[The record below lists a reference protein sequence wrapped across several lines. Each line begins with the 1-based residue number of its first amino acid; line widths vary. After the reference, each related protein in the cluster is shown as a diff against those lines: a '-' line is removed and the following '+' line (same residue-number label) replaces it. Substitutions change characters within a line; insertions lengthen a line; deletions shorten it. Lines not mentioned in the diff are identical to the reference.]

1 MYAAA
6 NGLVNSGSGWT
17 CGSLAAEPGPTC
29 RKAPFWEETV
39 TFMDEDPFSGL
50 GLRPVEL
57 ADRAV
62 LTSYFD
68 SLAQPLSDYTFSQL
82 YTWRNS
88 LKILWKEIQGHLCVF
103 ANGTGDL
110 TLLMPPIGDSGSDA
124 ALREAFELM
133 DVYNGRR
140 GVLDRS
146 RVEYVSEELLARL
159 DASKL
164 SIEPMGADY
173 LYDLHRMI
181 DLAGGDL
188 ASKRQAKNRFM
199 RNYRY
204 RVEPYCASQHREGCL
219 ALLDQWKIHQD
230 AQHLEESNANAVK
243 RSKESIATALCLET
257 AEQLGLKGVVVYV
270 DRSDPNLE
278 PSSNLSLGAEGQT
291 LNSSSIR
298 AFTFGEYLGAEQSSI
313 TIEKTDL
320 SVKGLAQFVF
330 SEFCRLNWSDRP
342 LVNVGD
348 DWGLESLAWT
358 KQSYRPVKLLNKY
371 VLRKV
376 PAVVSGPTFAPA
388 EPGPAKPWMP
398 IHAPIIRPARKDDLA
413 AAHAMEQS
421 SFTTFGLSKRQL
433 QYHQQRDSSIFL
445 VAEQAEQV
453 VGDGVA
459 LIRQHKN
466 GFSGR
471 IYSLVVRD
479 DCRGQ
484 RIGGK
489 ILSALLAELA
499 SRGVTRVYLE
509 VEETNAAARRL
520 YERAGFRIIGTLPDY
535 YGKDLHCIHMM
546 YESRVPQATAR

>member
-1 MYAAA
+1 
-6 NGLVNSGSGWT
+6 
-17 CGSLAAEPGPTC
+17 
-29 RKAPFWEETV
+29 
-39 TFMDEDPFSGL
+39 MDEDPFSGL

-88 LKILWKEIQGHLCVF
+88 LKILWRTIRGHLCVF

-110 TLLMPPIGDSGSDA
+110 TLLMPPIGDTGSDG
-124 ALREAFELM
+124 ALAEAFELM
-133 DVYNGRR
+133 DTYNRRR

-146 RVEYVSEELLARL
+146 RVEYVSDELLTRL
-159 DASKL
+159 HPSALRAD
-164 SIEPMGADY
+164 PMGADY
-173 LYDLHRMI
+173 VYDVNRMI

-204 RVEPYCASQHREGCL
+204 RVEPYVAAAHREGCL
-219 ALLDQWKIHQD
+219 ALLDQWKVHQD
-230 AQHLEESNANAVK
+230 AQHLDESNANSIK
-243 RSKESIATALCLET
+243 RSKESIATALCLDT
-257 AEQLGLKGVVVYV
+257 AEELGLKGMVVYV
-270 DRSDPNLE
+270 EAEEGSEFGVQGSAVAEIAACDISASPRLRVPA
-278 PSSNLSLGAEGQT
+278 SSHL
-291 LNSSSIR
+291 R
-298 AFTFGEYLGAEQSSI
+298 AFTFGEYLGAAQSSI

-320 SVKGLAQFVF
+320 NTKGLAQFIF
-330 SEFCRLNWSDRP
+330 SEFCRQNWADRP

-348 DWGLESLAWT
+348 DWGLETLAWT

-376 PAVVSGPTFAPA
+376 PAVISGPQFTPA
-388 EPGPAKPWMP
+388 EVPAAKPFMP
-398 IHAPIIRPARKDDLA
+398 IHEPIIRAARKDDLA

-421 SFTTFGLSKRQL
+421 SFNVFGLSRRQL
-433 QYHQQRDSSIFL
+433 QYHQQRDTSIFL

-459 LIRQHKN
+459 LVRQHKS
-466 GFSGR
+466 GISGR

-489 ILSALLAELA
+489 LLSALLTELSA
-499 SRGVTRVYLE
+499 RGVSRVYLE
-509 VEETNAAARRL
+509 VEESNATARKL
-520 YERAGFRIIGTLPDY
+520 YERAGFRMIGALPNY
-535 YGKDLHCIHMM
+535 YGQALHGIHMM
-546 YESRVPQATAR
+546 YETRVVQSTVP

>member
-1 MYAAA
+1 
-6 NGLVNSGSGWT
+6 
-17 CGSLAAEPGPTC
+17 
-29 RKAPFWEETV
+29 
-39 TFMDEDPFSGL
+39 MDEDPFSGL

-88 LKILWKEIQGHLCVF
+88 LKILWKQIRGHLCVF

-110 TLLMPPIGDSGSDA
+110 TLLMPPIGDTGSDA
-124 ALREAFELM
+124 ALAEAFELM
-133 DVYNGRR
+133 DTYNGRR

-146 RVEYVSEELLARL
+146 RVEYVSDELLARL

-164 SIEPMGADY
+164 STQSMGADY
-173 LYDLHRMI
+173 VYDIHRMI

-204 RVEPYCASQHREGCL
+204 RVEPYAAAQHRDGCL

-243 RSKESIATALCLET
+243 RSKESIATALCLDT
-257 AEQLGLKGVVVYV
+257 AGELGLKGMVVYV
-270 DRSDPNLE
+270 EDPTPTPQLQDGQKIAPVPIFH
-278 PSSNLSLGAEGQT
+278 PSSGEKIAPVPVFPSE
-291 LNSSSIR
+291 IR

-320 SVKGLAQFVF
+320 NVKGLAQFIF
-330 SEFCRLNWSDRP
+330 SEFCRLNWAERP

-376 PAVVSGPTFAPA
+376 PAVVSGPQIAPP
-388 EPGPAKPWMP
+388 EVQPAKPLMP
-398 IHAPIIRPARKDDLA
+398 LHEPVIRAARRDDLA

-421 SFTTFGLSKRQL
+421 SFTAFGLSKRQL

-466 GFSGR
+466 GLSGR

-489 ILSALLAELA
+489 ILAALLTELTT
-499 SRGVTRVYLE
+499 RGVTRVYLE
-509 VEETNAAARRL
+509 VEESNAAARRL
-520 YERAGFRIIGTLPDY
+520 YERAGFRTIGTLPDY
-535 YGKDLHCIHMM
+535 YGKNLNGIHMM
-546 YESRVPQATAR
+546 YKTRVPQATAL

>member
-1 MYAAA
+1 
-6 NGLVNSGSGWT
+6 
-17 CGSLAAEPGPTC
+17 
-29 RKAPFWEETV
+29 
-39 TFMDEDPFSGL
+39 MDEDPFSGL

-62 LTSYFD
+62 LTSFFD

-88 LKILWKEIQGHLCVF
+88 LKILWKVIRGHLCVF

-110 TLLMPPIGDSGSDA
+110 TLLMPPIGDTGSDA
-124 ALREAFELM
+124 ALAEAFELM
-133 DVYNGRR
+133 DTYNGRR

-164 SIEPMGADY
+164 CTQSMGADY
-173 LYDLHRMI
+173 VYDIHRMI

-204 RVEPYCASQHREGCL
+204 RVEPYVAAQHRDGCL

-230 AQHLEESNANAVK
+230 AQHLDESNANAVK
-243 RSKESIATALCLET
+243 RSKESIATALCLDT
-257 AEQLGLKGVVVYV
+257 AEELGLKGMAVYV
-270 DRSDPNLE
+270 ENGASE
-278 PSSNLSLGAEGQT
+278 STSPSSE
-291 LNSSSIR
+291 IR
-298 AFTFGEYLGAEQSSI
+298 AFTFGEYLGTGQSSI

-320 SVKGLAQFVF
+320 NVKGLAQFIF
-330 SEFCRLNWSDRP
+330 SEFCRQNWSDRP

-376 PAVVSGPTFAPA
+376 PAVVSGPVSVPS
-388 EPGPAKPWMP
+388 ESQPVKPLMP
-398 IHAPIIRPARKDDLA
+398 LHEPIIRQARKDDLA

-466 GFSGR
+466 GVSGR
-471 IYSLVVRD
+471 VYSLVVRN

-489 ILSALLAELA
+489 LLSALLTELA
-499 SRGVTRVYLE
+499 TRGVTRVYLE
-509 VEETNAAARRL
+509 VEECNAAARRL
-520 YERAGFRIIGTLPDY
+520 YERAGFRTIGTLPDY
-535 YGKDLHCIHMM
+535 FGKDLHGIHMM
-546 YESRVPQATAR
+546 YETRVPQATAL